1 MKKYILVSLMGL
13 MFSGVA
19 AGCGANNDN
28 LNEQGMNT
36 NNDNGDLKRVGYD
49 QERPRDYMNIKDTG
63 TRDTV
68 RENYSISEEAAERV
82 TDLDEV
88 SNSFVLTT
96 ERNAYVA
103 AVLVNDENGQV
114 SKELKDKIAKQVKR
128 VDAGIQ
134 NVYVST
140 NPDFLDRMRGY
151 ADKAENGEPVEGF
164 GEELTD
170 VLQRVFPDR
179 E

>member
-49 QERPRDYMNIKDTG
+49 QERPRDYMNINDTG
-63 TRDTV
+63 NRDTM